1 MECLLLCENVEST
14 GNYFSHHVSSDQF
27 KTFGQPQILY
37 YHSKCTPGWSGS
49 GLEADA
55 ELVSS
60 IVLLQTVVDQSA
72 GRKNPTPLHVLGT
85 LRRPETV
92 QVANHVLSQLS
103 AGHMTAELLQPD
115 ELAAGVLTQ
124 VSADPRLRPVLNGL
138 IAARA
143 DGSAIRLTSPQE

>member
-1 MECLLLCENVEST
+1 M
-14 GNYFSHHVSSDQF
+14 SDQL

-37 YHSKCTPGWSGS
+37 SHSKCTPGWSGS